1 MSIKMTH
8 FASPQN
14 NNNKNME
21 EKTVAERVDKILNF
35 SVII

>member
-1 MSIKMTH
+1 MTH
-8 FASPQN
+8 FASPPQN

-21 EKTVAERVDKILNF
+21 EKTVAERVDEILNF